1 MASALSKPHDYKYM
15 ADKYSQL
22 NKMQVEYG
30 KKLVKVLEPK
40 HGDKVLDMGC
50 GTGEITSFIADQV
63 GEEGQVIG
71 VDPDEERI
79 KVATQKHCGA
89 KKNIKF
95 IVGDSSSHFPH
106 YNERYYDVHFSNY
119 VLHWLTAQ
127 EKQIFL
133 KTAFNCLKPGG
144 RIATQN
150 AKDIPE
156 ILKLVVR
163 LLPDEETENNK
174 PPFHLTEKSVAES
187 MLLNSGFEIV
197 SSEFVEQNIMFP
209 SLDNFLV
216 WFCASAYVDE
226 GKIVPHKKE
235 EFAKKFV
242 KEDGTVP
249 VDKTI
254 YRIIAKKSN

>member
-1 MASALSKPHDYKYM
+1 MASALSKPRDYKYI
-15 ADKYSQL
+15 AEKYSQL
-22 NKMQVEYG
+22 NKTQVEYG
-30 KKLVKVLEPK
+30 KKLVKVLDLK

-79 KVATQKHCGA
+79 KVAIQKHCEA

-95 IVGDSSSHFPH
+95 IAGDSSSHFPH
-106 YNERYYDVHFSNY
+106 YNEGYYDVHFSNY

-127 EKQIFL
+127 EQETFL
-133 KTAFNCLKPGG
+133 KTAFTCLKPSG
-144 RIATQN
+144 RIAIQTN
-150 AKDIPE
+150 EINPE
-156 ILKLVVR
+156 IYIR
-163 LLPDEETENNK
+163 SAELLPDKELEDNK
-174 PPFHLTEKSVAES
+174 PPYKTIERSIAES

-209 SLDNFLV
+209 SLDNFLA
-216 WFCASAYVDE
+216 WFCASVYIEE
-226 GKIVPHKKE
+226 GKIVPDKKE
-235 EFAKKFV
+235 AFAKTFV
-242 KEDGTVP
+242 NKDGTVP

-254 YRIIAKKSN
+254 WRIIAKKSN

>member
-1 MASALSKPHDYKYM
+1 MASALSKPRDYKYM
-15 ADKYSQL
+15 AEKYSQL
-22 NKMQVEYG
+22 NKTQVKYG
-30 KKLVKVLEPK
+30 KKLVKVLDLK
-40 HGDKVLDMGC
+40 HGDNVLDLGC

-95 IVGDSSSHFPH
+95 IAGDSSCHFPH
-106 YNERYYDVHFSNY
+106 YNEGYYDVHFSNY

-133 KTAFNCLKPGG
+133 KTAFTCLKLGG
-144 RIATQN
+144 RIAIQTN
-150 AKDIPE
+150 DKIPE
-156 ILKLVVR
+156 IYTR
-163 LLPDEETENNK
+163 AAELLPDKEIEDNK
-174 PPFHLTEKSVAES
+174 SPFKTIERSVAES

-197 SSEFVEQNIMFP
+197 SSELVEQNIMFP

-226 GKIVPHKKE
+226 SKIVPHKKE
-235 EFAKKFV
+235 AFAKTFV
-242 KEDGTVP
+242 KEDGTIC
-249 VDKTI
+249 VDKTM